1 LFTYCFIFPKTI
13 NIVKKIIFINII
25 IILAMTAHSQNADD
39 RWTAF
44 AELTNHNK
52 VKEAYSMLDDI
63 RQEAITLNDR
73 ATLFRVEIETIR
85 LKNEHEEDELA
96 GYRYADSISMQW
108 NDAPYYNI
116 LCVAKGFM
124 LGQYVQFNRYKLSQ
138 RATIG
143 DADNLDIE
151 QWSESDFQREITSLF
166 RQILRHEPQKLLRT
180 PAAEFDYLPSQSTKI
195 DKKTTLADYLAHVI
209 LSNLSG
215 SNTQYFDLLEYN
227 PKLLQCGRSFI
238 NQKIDI
244 EDTLNGYYQKFR
256 TLQEIM
262 RMHYAAPSPD
272 YETLFMYELL
282 KLDYHKETSLFEN
295 ELAELEQSM
304 YYVAL
309 NNLQKAYPGDSYQC
323 RIEMLK
329 AEYFLRLGDEYQHSS
344 PETTQKFQPYKKK
357 ALDTYKGILQKPCDS
372 SIRTLAEKGMLA
384 IKQPSASIMD
394 DIVNIPD
401 KPIPLS
407 FQYENISTLNV
418 SVYSTTASTL
428 KSLESHYIS
437 RESLLLLLKD
447 IPTRQFTVQFP
458 ATNDYQSH
466 TTEVVMDGL
475 PVGYYFI
482 VLHDQPDIMQ
492 SKILDVQARQISNLK
507 VVIYNNENGDLD
519 LYVVNATTG
528 EPVANADVT
537 VTRNGKKTNSS
548 TGKTDPTGLYHHHDQ
563 TTGYHNFTIKVQKGN
578 DQITTQSYH
587 NHYTSAVQ
595 EVLSLFTDRA
605 IYRPGQTV
613 HVKGIL
619 YTDRGGVKERT
630 VVTGKALKLFLKNAN
645 YQRIDTLNVT
655 TNEFGSFEGEF
666 KLPLVGHTGDFLIE
680 SSTRNGSVSF
690 SVEEYKR
697 PQFEVIIDELDK
709 TYALGDE
716 VQVSGRAQAYAGF
729 KIDNATV
736 KYTVTYR
743 PYRKFYYSSKEVF
756 VSQGETVTDAN
767 GKFNLSFPTKRA
779 DNSEMQ
785 VYIVHIDLV
794 DYTGETHTCSRSFT
808 LRNNRDFSLSIAFD
822 ALIED
827 QDERTW
833 IIDLFAYDDTPIER
847 MATVTISRLQTPEEY
862 RFPRTDVVIDHPQ
875 LSSQEFYQH
884 FPYLSYDNR
893 DIKAE
898 NWPVEK
904 KVWQQTVRTCDTTGI
919 RLTPGKWEGGY
930 YRIEAISTTPDGKK
944 ISCVEHFVVNLSNDP
959 HQRQYEP
966 LTLKLSSY
974 RIEPGDTL
982 HLRLG
987 SYLKDIDAMLIIQC
1001 NDSIIHRAWH
1011 KLSQSVFDLDI
1022 PVAEHH
1028 RGVIVAN
1035 AFCVQNDMKRQ
1046 ASATCQVPFTHKKLE
1061 IVTEHISDPLSPGSH
1076 ERWQL
1081 RILNPDKSAANA
1093 ELLAL
1098 MYDASLDAFRS
1109 NDLRFSPY
1117 PAYTTKDIRINFS
1130 SGDIRK
1136 WNFSKT
1142 EYYSY
1147 VMPIHFLD
1155 YDFWMG
1161 DGIMLNTM
1169 HDRIVMATGA
1179 AGGKRMPLAKE
1190 RSVDMVAFNG
1200 ISESAEFNADVAME
1214 AEEGQQEPVVLR
1226 SDFAET
1232 AFFYPQL
1239 HSDGNGDILI
1249 EFTTPEQLTR
1259 WKFLALAHT
1268 PDLKSAILE
1277 KSIESRQS
1285 LMVQPNRPRFLREH
1299 DTLDFAVK
1307 VVNLSE
1313 HALNGS
1319 GSIRFFNALT
1329 GEELP
1334 SIVMGNATLPFRCDT
1349 AGSALLS
1356 WRIAIPLGLSAI
1368 TYKVTARAGDF
1379 ADGEEFTLPVLPN
1392 RMLIT
1397 ETMPVYVNGPG
1408 NKRFTFDKLK
1418 GNTSQTLQHFG
1429 YTLEF
1434 TAAPAWYAVLAL
1446 PYLMEYTYDCNE
1458 QIFSKIY
1465 ANALA
1470 SHIVNS
1476 NPKIKET
1483 FEQWK
1488 SDGAEV
1494 LNSPLERNEELKTLL
1509 LEETPWVRDAQ
1520 DESQRRRAV
1529 GQLFDTKRI
1538 SEELEKQVAKLR
1550 KAQNGDGSWSWFAGL
1565 PASQFVTQHIV
1576 AGFGHL
1582 RHLGVDIDFSLAMIS
1597 KACKYLDAEM
1607 EKEYHKTINSEYWK
1621 KEKEYYFSS
1630 FDAHYLYAR
1639 SFTASKSFAQKEFV
1653 QFYLKQAKEQVYD
1666 MDLYTQAV
1674 VALAFHRLG
1683 MEKEA
1688 ADIAESIRQ
1697 QAFESEEMG
1706 MYWKSNAGRY
1716 YSWNEAPIERQALFI
1731 EMFTEISPN
1740 TDEIEKMK
1748 VWLIKQKQTRNW
1760 SNTKATTEA
1769 TYALLLRG
1777 EDLLDTDHP
1786 VTIDVGRHHFD
1797 LRTEK
1802 VEAGTGYFKT
1812 HWDGNEITPDMADV
1826 VLNKAN
1832 KGPAY
1837 GSLYWQYFEELDKV
1851 TAADAGLSVEK
1862 TLYHVQRTPKGD
1874 VLTAID
1880 ENTPLA
1886 KGERV
1891 KVRLVLKSDR
1901 DLEYVHLK
1909 DMRAAA
1915 FEPTQVFTQCKYQ
1928 GGIWYQE
1935 ATRDAATN
1943 FFIPFLGKGSYVF
1956 EYELYVTQSGT
1967 FANGV
1972 ASIEC
1977 MYAPEFQA
1985 HSDGIRVEIR

>member
-1 LFTYCFIFPKTI
+1 M
-13 NIVKKIIFINII
+13 KKILFINAM
-25 IILAMTAHSQNADD
+25 IILAMTAHSQNTGD
-39 RWTAF
+39 RWAAF
-44 AELTNHNK
+44 SKLTDQNK
-52 VKEAYSMLDDI
+52 VKDAYSMLDSI
-63 RQEAITLNDR
+63 RTEAITLNDR

-85 LKNEHEEDELA
+85 LKNTHDEDDLA

-108 NDAPYYNI
+108 NDAPYHNI
-116 LCVAKGFM
+116 LCVAKGII
-124 LGQYVQFNRYKLSQ
+124 LGQYLQSNSYILSR
-138 RATIG
+138 RATVEEAS
-143 DADNLDIE
+143 DLDIE
-151 QWSESDFQREITSLF
+151 QWSEVDFKRETTALF
-166 RQILRHEPQKLLRT
+166 RQALSHEPQKLLHT
-180 PAAEFDYLPSQSTKI
+180 PAADFDYLPSHSTKI
-195 DKKTTLADYLAHVI
+195 DKKTTLADYLAQVI
-209 LSNLSG
+209 LSHLS
-215 SNTQYFDLLEYN
+215 SSIEQYYELLEYN
-227 PKLLQCGRSFI
+227 PTLLQCGRSFI

-256 TLQEIM
+256 ILQEIM
-262 RMHYAAPSPD
+262 RIHYAAPSPD

-282 KLDYHKETSLFEN
+282 KLNYHKETPLFRN
-295 ELAELEQSM
+295 ELTGLEQSM

-309 NNLQKAYPGDSYQC
+309 DNLQKTYSGNNFFC
-323 RIEMLK
+323 RAELLK
-329 AEYFLRLGDEYQHSS
+329 AEYFLEIGNNYKDLAE
-344 PETTQKFQPYKKK
+344 ETKTTQVFRPYKKK
-357 ALDTYKGILQKPCDS
+357 AFDTYKGILQKSCDS
-372 SIRTLAEKGMLA
+372 TVLELAKQGMLA
-384 IKQPSASIMD
+384 IQQPSASIMGN
-394 DIVNIPD
+394 IVNIPD
-401 KPIPLS
+401 KSIPLS
-407 FQYENISTLNV
+407 FHYKNVSTLNV
-418 SVYSTTASTL
+418 SVYSTTASEL

-437 RESLLLLLKD
+437 KETLLPLLKGT
-447 IPTRQFTVQFP
+447 PKKQFTVQFP
-458 ATNDYQSH
+458 ATDDYQDY
-466 TTEVVMDGL
+466 TTEVVMEGL
-475 PVGYYFI
+475 PIGYYFI
-482 VLHDQPDIMQ
+482 VLHDQPDIAK
-492 SKILDVQARQISNLK
+492 SNILDVQTRQISNLK
-507 VVIYNNENGDLD
+507 VITYSNGRDNLD
-519 LYVVNATTG
+519 IYVVNATTG

-537 VTRNGKKTNSS
+537 ITPINDKKANIV
-548 TGKTDPTGLYHHHDQ
+548 TGKTDQMGLYHHQNHK
-563 TTGYHNFTIKVQKGN
+563 TGYHYFTIKVQKGN
-578 DQITTQSYH
+578 DQITTESYH
-587 NHYTSAVQ
+587 NNYTPNTR

-619 YTDRGGVKERT
+619 YTDKGDVKERT
-630 VVTGKALKLFLKNAN
+630 VITGKSLKLFLRNAN
-645 YQRIDTLNVT
+645 FKRIDTLDVT

-666 KLPLVGHTGDFLIE
+666 KLPLVGHTGNFCIE
-680 SSTRNGSVSF
+680 SSNRNGSVSF

-697 PQFEVIIDELDK
+697 PQFEVVIDELDK

-716 VQVSGRAQAYAGF
+716 VLVSGRAQAYAGF

-736 KYTVTYR
+736 KYTVTRR
-743 PYRKFYYSSKEVF
+743 PMRKFYYYYFAKEEF
-756 VSQGETVTDAN
+756 VVQGETVTDAN

-779 DNSEMQ
+779 GNSEVQ
-785 VYIVHIDLV
+785 EYIVHIDLV
-794 DYTGETHTCSRSFT
+794 DYTGETHTGSRSFT
-808 LRNNRDFSLSIAFD
+808 LRNDRDYSLSITFD

-827 QDERTW
+827 REEHTW
-833 IIDLFAYDDTPIER
+833 NIDLLAYDDTPVEST
-847 MATVTISRLQTPEEY
+847 ATVTISRLQTPEEY
-862 RFPRTDVVIDHPQ
+862 RFPRTDDVIDQPQ
-875 LSSQEFYQH
+875 LSRQEFYQH
-884 FPYLSYDNR
+884 FPYLSYDNT

-904 KVWQQTVRTCDTTGI
+904 RMWQQTVRTGDTNGI
-919 RLTPGKWEGGY
+919 VLTPGNWKGGY
-930 YRIEAISTTPDGKK
+930 YRIEVTSTTPDGKK
-944 ISCVEHFVVNLSNDP
+944 ISCVEHFVVTLPHDP

-966 LTLKLSSY
+966 LTLKLSHD
-974 RIEPGDTL
+974 RIEPGETL

-987 SYLKDIDAMLIIQC
+987 SYLKDVDVMLIVQC

-1022 PVAEHH
+1022 PVAENH

-1035 AFCVQNDMKRQ
+1035 AFCVQNDMRRRTSASCQ
-1046 ASATCQVPFTHKKLE
+1046 APFTHKKLE

-1098 MYDASLDAFRS
+1098 MYDASLDAFCR
-1109 NDLRFSPY
+1109 NDLMFSPY
-1117 PAYTTKDIRINFS
+1117 PTYTTRDIRINFS
-1130 SGDIRK
+1130 VGNLRN

-1142 EYYSY
+1142 NDYNYI
-1147 VMPIHFLD
+1147 MPIRFHN
-1155 YDFWMG
+1155 YDFWVG
-1161 DGIMLNTM
+1161 NTIMLN
-1169 HDRIVMATGA
+1169 IVYDNVAMASGA
-1179 AGGKRMPLAKE
+1179 AGGKRMALAKE
-1190 RSVDMVAFNG
+1190 RAADMG
-1200 ISESAEFNADVAME
+1200 INNAIVESAETDEVVIMYE
-1214 AEEGQQEPVVLR
+1214 PPLSTESGQQEVPLR

-1307 VVNLSE
+1307 VVNLAD
-1313 HALNGS
+1313 HALDGV
-1319 GSIRFFNALT
+1319 GSIRFFDALT

-1334 SIVMGNATLPFRCDT
+1334 AIVLGNASLPFRCDT

-1356 WRIAIPLGLSAI
+1356 WRIAIPYGLSAI

-1379 ADGEEFTLPVLPN
+1379 ADGEEYTLPVLPN

-1397 ETMPVYVNGPG
+1397 ETMPVYVNGPDS
-1408 NKRFTFDKLK
+1408 KHFTFDKLK

-1434 TAAPAWYAVLAL
+1434 TASPAWYAVLAI

-1488 SDGAEV
+1488 ADGAEV

-1538 SEELEKQVAKLR
+1538 GDELEKQVAKLR

-1582 RHLGVDIDFSLAMIS
+1582 RHLGVDIDFSQAMIS

-1607 EKEYHKTINSEYWK
+1607 EKDYRKIINSEYWK
-1621 KEKEYYFSS
+1621 KEKKYYFSS

-1639 SFTASKSFAQKEFV
+1639 SFTAGKSFAQKEFV

-1666 MDLYTQAV
+1666 MDLYTQAI
-1674 VALAFHRLG
+1674 VAITFHRLG

-1706 MYWKSNAGRY
+1706 IYWKSNAGRY

-1740 TDEIEKMK
+1740 ADEIEKMK

-1777 EDLLDTDHP
+1777 EDLLDTEHP

-1826 VLNKAN
+1826 VLDKAS

-1837 GSLYWQYFEELDKV
+1837 GSIYWQYFEELDKV
-1851 TAADAGLSVEK
+1851 TAAEAGLSIEK
-1862 TLYHVQRTPKGD
+1862 TLYHVQRTSKGD
-1874 VLTAID
+1874 VLTVID

-1956 EYELYVTQSGT
+1956 EYELHVTQSGT

-1985 HSDGIRVEIR
+1985 HSEGIRVEIR